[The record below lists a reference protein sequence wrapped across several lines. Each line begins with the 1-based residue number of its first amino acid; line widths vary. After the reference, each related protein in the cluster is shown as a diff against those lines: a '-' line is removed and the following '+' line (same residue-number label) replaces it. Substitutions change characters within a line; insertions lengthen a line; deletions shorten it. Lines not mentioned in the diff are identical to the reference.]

1 MQCFNYISVM
11 NNFLSCQA
19 ASYTT
24 DFILHGKKPWRTWRG
39 LWIVNM
45 YGFPFY
51 KTPWIS
57 CTPTKVLAFGVLW
70 SRYETS
76 LATET
81 WNTGWSRITN
91 TWRYVSNVIVILL
104 LSDRAIFSLNVI
116 FPYLNTSQLHF
127 TWISLLVAVAV
138 LRKLAHKGSTRTA

>member
-1 MQCFNYISVM
+1 MEK
-11 NNFLSCQA
+11 
-19 ASYTT
+19 T
-24 DFILHGKKPWRTWRG
+24 WRTWRG

-70 SRYETS
+70 SRYET
-76 LATET
+76 

-91 TWRYVSNVIVILL
+91 TWRYVSNVIVTLL
-104 LSDRAIFSLNVI
+104 LFDRAIFSLNVI

-127 TWISLLVAVAV
+127 TWNIITCGRGRPKKTCTQKIDKDCLALGLTETQPSDRKAWSGRLTSAVR
-138 LRKLAHKGSTRTA
+138 LHLAIY